1 VRYQWLLHDDR
12 GLDLGGYRIA
22 IVVLLGL
29 DPASLL
35 LKELSRLRYEQ
46 LDLIFI

>member
-1 VRYQWLLHDDR
+1 MDDDR
-12 GLDLGGYRIA
+12 GLNLGGYRIA

-35 LKELSRLRYEQ
+35 LKELSRLRNEK
-46 LDLIFI
+46 LDLIFIR